1 MLSQVAEIHIALKSV
16 EMRLTLRLHDLNL
29 LTRRLE
35 PESAW
40 TTVLQL
46 KHFTR
51 LRETAEPVMMQENFQ
66 NVFVCPSFWEQSE
79 LPRIQRALVFS
90 LPGLVTKI

>member
-1 MLSQVAEIHIALKSV
+1 MLSVSQVAEIHVALKSV

-46 KHFTR
+46 KHFTG
-51 LRETAEPVMMQENFQ
+51 LREAAETVTLMQESFQ
-66 NVFVCPSFWEQSE
+66 NVHVCPSF
-79 LPRIQRALVFS
+79 
-90 LPGLVTKI
+90 